1 MTEFSPFFMVEA
13 ETIEEADAVMK
24 IHHKDAGAHST
35 VILPGGMPVEF
46 KMVIAGTETAFT
58 KMCKGMKLTTEADK
72 KFLTVPMVA
81 ETANKGGSTISG
93 SLPDETT
100 Q

>member
-1 MTEFSPFFMVEA
+1 
-13 ETIEEADAVMK
+13 
-24 IHHKDAGAHST
+24 
-35 VILPGGMPVEF
+35 
-46 KMVIAGTETAFT
+46 
-58 KMCKGMKLTTEADK
+58 MCNGMKLTTEADK

-81 ETANKGGSTISG
+81 ETANKGGSNISG